1 MAKMNNVLLLLIIV
15 MIGSATE
22 WDSIIRLTDNNRT
35 QVLGL
40 SYQKSIAVDPDGN
53 VWVFWQDQRSTPYQ
67 IWLRKFDRVNRI
79 WLPESQ
85 LTRISAQAN
94 PPSAACDQSGN
105 VHLAWHIEGG
115 QYAGIWYKKYD
126 KSQGRWLGDT
136 LLVPAV
142 LPYLRKNP
150 VIATQLGG
158 NAVHIVWFGNP
169 DTGGLY
175 QVFHKEY
182 RPTSGWLPYEQV
194 SSAICPHEAAAVA
207 VDSNNNLAVV
217 WLGQDFGSQR
227 NQVFCRRRIDSVWQ
241 NVEQVSEFPGDLA
254 QYSPC
259 VAVSAN
265 GNWHV
270 VWEGTVTGQMYRQIY
285 HRLRTPNGWSQI
297 FMVSRGVS
305 YQQGTPSAS
314 CREENECH
322 IVWRGKTQASPDNF
336 QLCYSFRDKYG
347 NWSLPEQLTE
357 IDTGN
362 VDRPALVCDSGY
374 GLHIVYQDESSGNID
389 VYYLYGWIAGIGIFE
404 GRPKWHNKRLRIQRA
419 MPKFLDG
426 ANVYNSLGQLTG
438 KIGSRIGSGIYLIE
452 TNNKGCRRIEKVVV
466 FRESR

>member
-1 MAKMNNVLLLLIIV
+1 MAKMRMSLLLAVIV
-15 MIGSATE
+15 LVGTATE

-53 VWVFWQDQRSTPYQ
+53 VWAFWQDQRSTPYQ
-67 IWLRKFDRVNRI
+67 IWMRKFDRASRI

-85 LTRISAQAN
+85 LTRVAAQAN
-94 PPSAACDQSGN
+94 YPSAACDQSGD
-105 VHLAWHIEGG
+105 VHLSWHIEGE

-126 KSQGRWLGDT
+126 KSQGRWLDDT

-150 VIATQLGG
+150 VVTTQPGG

-169 DTGGLY
+169 DTGGYY

-182 RPTSGWLPYEQV
+182 RHGSGWLPHEQV
-194 SSAICPHEAAAVA
+194 SLAICPHEAASVA
-207 VDSNNNLAVV
+207 VDRDNNLGVV

-227 NQVFCRRRIDSVWQ
+227 NQVFCRRRIDGVWQ
-241 NVEQVSEFPGDLA
+241 NVELVSNFPGDLA

-259 VAVSAN
+259 VAAGTN

-270 VWEGTVTGQMYRQIY
+270 AWEGTVTGQIYRQIY
-285 HRLRTPNGWSQI
+285 YRLRTPEGWTEI
-297 FMVSRGVS
+297 FAVSRGVN

-322 IVWRGKTQASPDNF
+322 IVWRGKTQASPNKF
-336 QLCYSFRDKYG
+336 QLCYAFRDKYG

-362 VDRPALVCDSGY
+362 VDRPAIVCDSGY

-389 VYYLYGWIAGIGIFE
+389 VYYLYGWIAGIGISE
-404 GRPKWHNKRLRIQRA
+404 GRPHGHSKLLVIPRE
-419 MPKFLDG
+419 MPKFLDS
-426 ANVYNSLGQLTG
+426 AKVYNPLGQLIG
-438 KIGSRIGSGIYLIE
+438 KKGSGLGCGVYLIE
-452 TNNKGCRRIEKVVV
+452 THSKGCRQIEKIVVLSEP
-466 FRESR
+466 R

>member
-1 MAKMNNVLLLLIIV
+1 MAKIRMSLLLAVIV
-15 MIGSATE
+15 LVGSATE

-40 SYQKSIAVDPDGN
+40 SYQKSIALDPDGN

-67 IWLRKFDRVNRI
+67 IWLRKFDRASRI

-85 LTRISAQAN
+85 LTRVSAQTN
-94 PPSAACDQSGN
+94 PPSAGCDQNGN
-105 VHLAWHIEGG
+105 VHLSWHIEGG

-150 VIATQLGG
+150 VVATQPGG
-158 NAVHIVWFGNP
+158 NAVHLVWFGNP
-169 DTGGLY
+169 DTGGSY

-182 RPTSGWLPYEQV
+182 RPGSGWLPPEQV

-207 VDSNNNLAVV
+207 VDHDNNLGVV

-241 NVEQVSEFPGDLA
+241 NVELVSNFPGDLA

-259 VAVSAN
+259 VAAGTN
-265 GNWHV
+265 GNWHI
-270 VWEGTVTGQMYRQIY
+270 VWEGTVTGQIYRQVY
-285 HRLRTPNGWSQI
+285 HRLRTPEGWTEI
-297 FMVSRGVS
+297 FTVSRGVN
-305 YQQGTPSAS
+305 YQQGAPSAA

-347 NWSLPEQLTE
+347 VWSLPEQLTG
-357 IDTGN
+357 IDAGN
-362 VDRPALVCDSGY
+362 VDRPAIICDSGY
-374 GLHIVYQDESSGNID
+374 GLHIVYQDESAGNLD
-389 VYYLYGWIAGIGIFE
+389 VYYLYGWIAGIGVSE
-404 GRPKWHNKRLRIQRA
+404 RKTREQNKLLVIQTA
-419 MPKFLDG
+419 MPDFSDDT
-426 ANVYNSLGQLTG
+426 NVYNPLGQLIG
-438 KIGSRIGSGIYLIE
+438 KKGSGLGSGVYLIE
-452 TNNKGCRRIEKVVV
+452 MNTKGYRRIEKIVVL
-466 FRESR
+466 RNTN